1 MVMLFGIPLFLPVE
15 VAYLMLGFL
24 VRRLLSALF
33 AIWVVITVTFIF
45 MHSIPGGPFQSEKAI
60 PPAIKA
66 NIEARYKLD
75 QPLHLQYIDYL
86 SNVVRGD
93 LGPSFKYRGQTV
105 NGIIAARVSTIRIGS
120 RIDPDIQILNHI
132 GNPIIDT
139 VVVEQIIDQPE
150 K

>member
-1 MVMLFGIPLFLPVE
+1 
-15 VAYLMLGFL
+15 LGCHYRYFHFY
-24 VRRLLSALF
+24 ALF
-33 AIWVVITVTFIF
+33 
-45 MHSIPGGPFQSEKAI
+45 PGGPFQSEKAI

-105 NGIIAARVSTIRIGS
+105 NGIIAERFPFRCSLGY
-120 RIDPDIQILNHI
+120 
-132 GNPIIDT
+132 
-139 VVVEQIIDQPE
+139 
-150 K
+150 